1 MAVYAQIYKLFHL
14 KGSVSLNEN
23 NNINYPEKQNDSVSG
38 TIIVGFALGLTS
50 CFLDF
55 FGIVGIIAIVFSAIG
70 LSQLSRT
77 DQKGKVLAIIGLV
90 LGIINVI
97 YAVLGLLY
105 LVYIIM

>member
-1 MAVYAQIYKLFHL
+1 M
-14 KGSVSLNEN
+14 NEN

-38 TIIVGFALGLTS
+38 TIIAGFVLGLIS
-50 CFLDF
+50 WFLNF

-77 DQKGKVLAIIGLV
+77 NQKGKVLAIIGLV

-97 YAVLGLLY
+97 YAFV
-105 LVYIIM
+105 IIMTLF

>member
-1 MAVYAQIYKLFHL
+1 M
-14 KGSVSLNEN
+14 NEN

-105 LVYIIM
+105 LVCSII

>member
-1 MAVYAQIYKLFHL
+1 M
-14 KGSVSLNEN
+14 NEN
-23 NNINYPEKQNDSVSG
+23 NNINYPEKQNDSVSE
-38 TIIVGFALGLTS
+38 TIIVGFVLGLIS

-77 DQKGKVLAIIGLV
+77 NQKGKVLAIIGLV

-97 YAVLGLLY
+97 YAVLDLLY
-105 LVYIIM
+105 LVCSIM

>member
-1 MAVYAQIYKLFHL
+1 MVCAQIYKLFHL

-90 LGIINVI
+90 SGIVSSVI
-97 YAVLGLLY
+97 YSIFI
-105 LVYIIM
+105 IIMILF

>member
-1 MAVYAQIYKLFHL
+1 M
-14 KGSVSLNEN
+14 NEN

-38 TIIVGFALGLTS
+38 TIIAGFVLGLIS
-50 CFLDF
+50 WFLNF
-55 FGIVGIIAIVFSAIG
+55 FGIIGIIAIVFSAIG

-77 DQKGKVLAIIGLV
+77 NQKGKVLAIIGLV

-105 LVYIIM
+105 LVCSIM